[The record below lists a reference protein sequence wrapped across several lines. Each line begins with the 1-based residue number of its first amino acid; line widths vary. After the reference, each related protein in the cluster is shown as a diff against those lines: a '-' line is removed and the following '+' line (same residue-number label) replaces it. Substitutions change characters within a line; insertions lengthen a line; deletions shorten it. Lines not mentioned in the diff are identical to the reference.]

1 MNGIAESTPRDAQ
14 SPSAHTHLGQSEM
27 EDVPVG
33 KRERCKRAL
42 GGAWELSM
50 ACAREGVQRCAAGVD
65 FECCGEQIWK
75 KSDPILMEQGEKAEL
90 ERFKKM
96 GVNEYAY

>member
-1 MNGIAESTPRDAQ
+1 
-14 SPSAHTHLGQSEM
+14 
-27 EDVPVG
+27 
-33 KRERCKRAL
+33 
-42 GGAWELSM
+42 M